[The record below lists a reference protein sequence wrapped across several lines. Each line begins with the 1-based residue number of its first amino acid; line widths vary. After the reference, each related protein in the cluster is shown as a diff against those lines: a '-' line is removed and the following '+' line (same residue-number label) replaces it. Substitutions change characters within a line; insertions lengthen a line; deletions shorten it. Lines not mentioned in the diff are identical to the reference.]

1 VSVVGEQA
9 GAVGRWLDDGRRI
22 ARAVLVSID
31 ESSGA
36 VASPALDRSPAA
48 ERSAGARVQQAF
60 RAGYGGAMPIMVVGG
75 MALGVVGMGTLV
87 MPLAGVAGATAGRR
101 AFRDERERSLRQRRH
116 QAKVAVKQYV
126 DDVAFR
132 AGNEHKAAGRR
143 VQRGLRDHFGARAK
157 EIARTHQQVLQRAE
171 AAADAGEQERRRR
184 IAALHQEIARLD
196 AVLVSPTGD
205 DR

>member
-1 VSVVGEQA
+1 
-9 GAVGRWLDDGRRI
+9 
-22 ARAVLVSID
+22 
-31 ESSGA
+31 
-36 VASPALDRSPAA
+36 
-48 ERSAGARVQQAF
+48 
-60 RAGYGGAMPIMVVGG
+60 MPIMVVGG